1 MPEPKELKVLLEK
14 QNWQTVLELETSVSG
29 ESQPL
34 GWKNAEKLQASVRRA
49 ISLPGGAAFECGRFL
64 NKQR

>member
-1 MPEPKELKVLLEK
+1 MPKSKELKGLLEK

-34 GWKNAEKLQASVRRA
+34 GWKNAEKLLASVGRA
-49 ISLPGGAAFECGRFL
+49 IRLPGGAVFEWGRFL
-64 NKQR
+64 DKQR